1 MNYNKAMKNIIDYI
15 KEYGNLTLEEY
26 PFNNVDSLIL
36 SQISYIKFENSSID
50 IESEIHLLSDF
61 ENEIDTL
68 CIDTRVPELNEEL
81 FLQFI
86 HSLRY
91 EAITIS
97 HLQTNFDKNNE
108 KQFCAMTF
116 HLPNQTDYIAF
127 RGTDS
132 TMVGWKEDFNMSFV
146 CPVPAQVLASRYVER
161 LANEKNE
168 KNIVITG
175 HSKGGNLAVY
185 AAAFCDD
192 GVQKRITS
200 VFNYDGPGFD
210 DRVLRTESYKRICK
224 RIMTFVPQS
233 SVIGMLLGHEEA
245 YTIVHSEQTGMM
257 QHDVYSWDVRRD
269 GFECLERVDNSSR
282 FVDFTL
288 KAWIT
293 DLDYKQRESF
303 FDTVYTVMKE
313 TNASTL
319 REMGENWFASAV
331 SVLKSIKNLDEATRK
346 AALRTLGLLVK
357 CAGMGISH
365 MWQTREKTEAPAKPE
380 EKS

>member
-1 MNYNKAMKNIIDYI
+1 MADIFDYLMWR
-15 KEYGNLTLEEY
+15 GDLTLENSPLNAVDGMILARLSY
-26 PFNNVDSLIL
+26 LPFENIVDSGNEPCVTVGAACEAIL
-36 SQISYIKFENSSID
+36 QKPD
-50 IESEIHLLSDF
+50 IENKVLLKD
-61 ENEIDTL
+61 
-68 CIDTRVPELNEEL
+68 DTRLMAALRDSARYRDMPLSGYVNELDAATQT
-81 FLQFI
+81 QF
-86 HSLRY
+86 SC
-91 EAITIS
+91 ITVGLGGNDICVS
-97 HLQTNFDKNNE
+97 
-108 KQFCAMTF
+108 
-116 HLPNQTDYIAF
+116 F
-127 RGTDS
+127 RGTDN
-132 TMVGWKEDFNMSFV
+132 TIIGWKEDFNMSFV
-146 CPVPAQVLASRYVER
+146 CPGPAQVLASRYVER

-269 GFECLERVDNSSR
+269 GFDCLERVDNSSR

-365 MWQTREKTEAPAKPE
+365 MWQTREKTEAPAKTE

>member
-1 MNYNKAMKNIIDYI
+1 MATVFDYL
-15 KEYGNLTLEEY
+15 KWRGDLSFSQDPLN
-26 PFNNVDSLIL
+26 PVDGLIFSVL
-36 SQISYIKFENSSID
+36 SYIPFVGQAAETPNEPIALRDAAADFLSLD
-50 IESEIHLLSDF
+50 DYES
-61 ENEIDTL
+61 
-68 CIDTRVPELNEEL
+68 RVRAKNDAMMLRAAAETARFGGCKMVLYRDQFAPEEET
-81 FLQFI
+81 QF
-86 HSLRY
+86 
-91 EAITIS
+91 A
-97 HLQTNFDKNNE
+97 
-108 KQFCAMTF
+108 AMTF
-116 HLPNQTDYIAF
+116 LLPDDTAFVAF
-127 RGTDS
+127 RGTDRS
-132 TMVGWKEDFNMSFV
+132 LVGWKEDFNMAFQEA
-146 CPVPAQVLASRYVER
+146 VPAQLLAQDYVREVAAEYGMPLR
-161 LANEKNE
+161 LG
-168 KNIVITG
+168 G

-269 GFECLERVDNSSR
+269 GFDCLEQVDNSSR

-365 MWQTREKTEAPAKPE
+365 MWQTREKTEAPAKTE

>member
-1 MNYNKAMKNIIDYI
+1 
-15 KEYGNLTLEEY
+15 
-26 PFNNVDSLIL
+26 
-36 SQISYIKFENSSID
+36 
-50 IESEIHLLSDF
+50 
-61 ENEIDTL
+61 
-68 CIDTRVPELNEEL
+68 
-81 FLQFI
+81 
-86 HSLRY
+86 
-91 EAITIS
+91 
-97 HLQTNFDKNNE
+97 
-108 KQFCAMTF
+108 
-116 HLPNQTDYIAF
+116 
-127 RGTDS
+127 
-132 TMVGWKEDFNMSFV
+132 MSFV

-161 LANEKNE
+161 LANEKPE

-269 GFECLERVDNSSR
+269 GFDCLERVDNSSR

-365 MWQTREKTEAPAKPE
+365 MWQTREKTQAPAKTE

>member
-1 MNYNKAMKNIIDYI
+1 
-15 KEYGNLTLEEY
+15 
-26 PFNNVDSLIL
+26 
-36 SQISYIKFENSSID
+36 
-50 IESEIHLLSDF
+50 
-61 ENEIDTL
+61 
-68 CIDTRVPELNEEL
+68 
-81 FLQFI
+81 
-86 HSLRY
+86 
-91 EAITIS
+91 
-97 HLQTNFDKNNE
+97 
-108 KQFCAMTF
+108 
-116 HLPNQTDYIAF
+116 
-127 RGTDS
+127 
-132 TMVGWKEDFNMSFV
+132 MSFV

-161 LANEKNE
+161 LANEKTE

-365 MWQTREKTEAPAKPE
+365 MWQTREKTESPAKTE

>member
-1 MNYNKAMKNIIDYI
+1 
-15 KEYGNLTLEEY
+15 
-26 PFNNVDSLIL
+26 
-36 SQISYIKFENSSID
+36 
-50 IESEIHLLSDF
+50 
-61 ENEIDTL
+61 
-68 CIDTRVPELNEEL
+68 
-81 FLQFI
+81 
-86 HSLRY
+86 
-91 EAITIS
+91 
-97 HLQTNFDKNNE
+97 
-108 KQFCAMTF
+108 
-116 HLPNQTDYIAF
+116 
-127 RGTDS
+127 
-132 TMVGWKEDFNMSFV
+132 MSFV

-161 LANEKNE
+161 LANEKPE
-168 KNIVITG
+168 KSIVITG

-269 GFECLERVDNSSR
+269 GFDCLEQVDNSSR

-365 MWQTREKTEAPAKPE
+365 MWQTREKTEAPAKTE
-380 EKS
+380 AKS